1 MGGFYDSRT
10 KSILDKQRTS
20 ELTVDSHPEF
30 LTLDAPT
37 HDPSKDASPSEPN
50 TLPTQGD
57 RTSKPRITITEFQI
71 LDKSKVDALGKFLTV
86 LQTIWFIVQYLGR
99 WAAHQPRTQLE
110 VMILAY
116 ATLNILIYIL
126 WWEKPLDIQEP
137 IDVSGRAFGDARKK
151 GMYGAWSIV
160 GDAFRSLDHF
170 DTSTNWVLASLYL
183 FGILFGGV
191 HCLAWQFPFPT
202 RQEKMLWRVCAI
214 YCTTCP
220 ATVILIMIISDV
232 LASRPGRIRDILE
245 RLFLFLIFFS
255 IILYVACRVILLV
268 LTFTCLRAPQ
278 PGVYEAI
285 SWVSFIPHFG

>member
-1 MGGFYDSRT
+1 MLMGGFYDSRT

-99 WAAHQPRTQLE
+99 WTTHQPRTQLE
-110 VMILAY
+110 VMTLAY

-151 GMYGAWSIV
+151 GLYGVWSIV
-160 GDAFRSLDHF
+160 GDAFTPFIKAWGNS
-170 DTSTNWVLASLYL
+170 NIWVFFSMFL

-191 HCLAWQFPFPT
+191 HCLAWQFPFPN
-202 RQEKMLWRVCAI
+202 RRERKLWRVCAM
-214 YCTTCP
+214 YCTTAP
-220 ATVILIMIISDV
+220 AAMALVMVTVIAIDSDALRGILV
-232 LASRPGRIRDILE
+232 LLS
-245 RLFLFLIFFS
+245 FLSTIP
-255 IILYVACRVILLV
+255 YVVCRVILLV

-278 PGVYEAI
+278 PGVYEAT
-285 SWVSFIPHFG
+285 SWVSFVPHFG